1 MASAWCR
8 SRLVGMSYA
17 LRHGEHVRVD
27 VLFATF
33 KDRTKLAVDVISAV
47 IAMIFSALVIWLSLG
62 FVAQSWVIGEGSP
75 NPGGIGALY
84 LMKAMIPLGFALLF
98 LQSLAQAI
106 QAAMAWKAAAMSL
119 EVLATL
125 MLVAF
130 FVLLLAGIP
139 VGLTLATTGFV
150 FGYLGFGID
159 LFNLLPHRIFG
170 VVTNYTLLA
179 IPLFVF
185 MGVMLEKSKLAEE
198 LMDVIGLAAG
208 SLKGGLGIG
217 IILVGVL
224 MGATTGI
231 VGATVVTLG
240 LLTLPG
246 MLRRGYDRGLA
257 CGVICAS
264 GTLGQIIPPSLILIL
279 LADITNQSV
288 GTMFAAAMIPGLLL
302 SGIYIVYILIL
313 GIIRPDMV
321 PAIPAQERAAIS
333 SVQLAGK
340 IVRVVAPPIGLVI
353 AVLGSIIAG
362 IAAPSEAAAMGAL
375 GSILVAAIGRRLTFT
390 VLRDTVQSTTRI
402 TAMVMFILICA
413 QVFSLAFRGLHG
425 EKLVQDAFTLLPGGI
440 NASIWFL
447 MALIFV
453 LGFFIEWIE
462 ISYIAVPLFLPIFI
476 NANTDLVWLGTLIC
490 VNLQTSF
497 LTPPFGWSL
506 FFLRGVAPPE
516 ITTRDIYRGIVP
528 FVAMQLMA
536 LVLVFAFPGL
546 ATWLPKAIGW

>member
-1 MASAWCR
+1 MPT
-8 SRLVGMSYA
+8 L
-17 LRHGEHVRVD
+17 EI
-27 VLFATF
+27 
-33 KDRTKLAVDVISAV
+33 LAI
-47 IAMIFSALVIWLSLG
+47 
-62 FVAQSWVIGEGSP
+62 
-75 NPGGIGALY
+75 
-84 LMKAMIPLGFALLF
+84 
-98 LQSLAQAI
+98 
-106 QAAMAWKAAAMSL
+106 
-119 EVLATL
+119 L

-150 FGYLGFGID
+150 FGYLGFGMG

-208 SLKGGLGIG
+208 SLRGGLGIG

-257 CGVICAS
+257 CGTICAS

-288 GTMFAAAMIPGLLL
+288 GTLFAAAMIPGLLL
-302 SGIYIVYILIL
+302 AGLYVGYILAL
-313 GIIRPDMV
+313 GIFRPQMV
-321 PAIPAQERAAIS
+321 PAVPPEERAAIS
-333 SVQLAGK
+333 GAQLAGK
-340 IVRVVAPPIGLVI
+340 VFRVVAPPVGLVF

-375 GSILVAAIGRRLTFT
+375 GSIVVAAIGRRLTFQ
-390 VLRDTVQSTTRI
+390 VVRETVQATTRI

-413 QVFSLAFRGLHG
+413 QVFSLAFRGLQG
-425 EKLVQDAFTLLPGGI
+425 EKLVQDLFEFLPGGI
-440 NASIWFL
+440 AADIWFL
-447 MALIFV
+447 MLLIFV

-476 NANTDLVWLGTLIC
+476 NAGTDLVWLSTLIC

-516 ITTRDIYRGIVP
+516 VTTGDIYRGIVP
-528 FVAMQLMA
+528 FVLLQIMA
-536 LVLVFAFPGL
+536 LLLCYQFPAI